1 MEMGRYRPVRVLIV
15 EDSPDDV
22 AIAQRAFRASSV
34 ASDLMVAR
42 DGQEA
47 VEVLLNGTSRPELVL
62 LDIKLPRLNGHEVLK
77 RVRADDRLA
86 MLPVIMLSASQR
98 PEDVLES
105 YRLGANSYIQ
115 KPVAFGRFQ
124 EILEVFATYWF
135 EVATLPQQ

>member
-1 MEMGRYRPVRVLIV
+1 METGRFRPVRVLIV

-47 VEVLLNGTSRPELVL
+47 MEVLLNGTSKPELVL
-62 LDIKLPRLNGHEVLK
+62 LDIKLPRLDGHEVLR

-124 EILEVFATYWF
+124 EVLEIFATYWF

>member
-1 MEMGRYRPVRVLIV
+1 MGRYRPVRVLIV

-22 AIAQRAFRASSV
+22 AIARRAFKASRV
-34 ASDLMVAR
+34 ATELVVAR

-47 VEVLLNGTSRPELVL
+47 VDVMLNGSIRPELVL

-98 PEDVLES
+98 QADVLES

-124 EILEVFATYWF
+124 EVLEIFATYWF

>member
-1 MEMGRYRPVRVLIV
+1 MGRYRPVRVLV
-15 EDSPDDV
+15 VDDSPEDV
-22 AIAQRAFRASSV
+22 MIAQRAFKASRV
-34 ASDLMVAR
+34 ANELTIAR

-47 VEVLLNGTSRPELVL
+47 VDMMQNGAAPPELVL

-77 RVRADDRLA
+77 RVRSDSRLA
-86 MLPVIMLSASQR
+86 TLPVVMLSASQR
-98 PEDVLES
+98 REDVVES

-135 EVATLPQQ
+135 EVATLPE